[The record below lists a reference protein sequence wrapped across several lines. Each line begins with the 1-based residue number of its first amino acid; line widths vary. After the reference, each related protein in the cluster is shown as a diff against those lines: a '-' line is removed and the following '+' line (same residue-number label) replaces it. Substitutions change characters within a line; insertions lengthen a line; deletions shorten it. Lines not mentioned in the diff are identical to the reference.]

1 MKIGFNMRDILVLLL
16 MLFLFSCQS
25 IEPRGTE
32 SVNENIGLNQIG
44 YHPKSNKQFM
54 LADTT
59 AT

>member
-1 MKIGFNMRDILVLLL
+1 MRDILVLLL